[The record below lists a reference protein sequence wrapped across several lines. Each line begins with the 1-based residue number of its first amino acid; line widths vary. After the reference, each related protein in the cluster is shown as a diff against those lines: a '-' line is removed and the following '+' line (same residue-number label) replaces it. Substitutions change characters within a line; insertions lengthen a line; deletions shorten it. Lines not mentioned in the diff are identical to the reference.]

1 MNEWDATLASAIVG
15 AFGLIIVSIIKF
27 MPSRGGSG
35 GGVSEALCQAHRDS
49 FSSTL
54 RRLEANQEQITS
66 IMGEMREDLAVI
78 KRVIDDWRRVGRTSG
93 EGNGPRGG

>member
-1 MNEWDATLASAIVG
+1 MNEWDATLASAVVG

-27 MPSRGGSG
+27 APSRGSNG
-35 GGVSEALCQAHRDS
+35 GGVSEALCKAHRDS

-54 RRLEANQEQITS
+54 KRLEISQEQITK

-78 KRVIDDWRRVGRTSG
+78 KRVIDDWRRTGRTSG
-93 EGNGPRGG
+93 EGNS